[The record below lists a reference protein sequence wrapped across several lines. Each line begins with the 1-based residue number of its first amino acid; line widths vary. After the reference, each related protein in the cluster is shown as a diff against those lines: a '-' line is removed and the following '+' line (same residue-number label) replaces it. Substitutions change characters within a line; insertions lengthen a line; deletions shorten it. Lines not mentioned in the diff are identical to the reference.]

1 MQRLEE
7 ILQADGHPKTAKE
20 PFELSHV
27 CYDIQPLG
35 ANFRR
40 IARSFSVDE
49 TILMDI
55 GDYLL
60 C

>member
-7 ILQADGHPKTAKE
+7 ILHADSHAKTAKK
-20 PFELSHV
+20 PLELSHV
-27 CYDIQPLG
+27 CYNIQPLAG
-35 ANFRR
+35 NFRR

-55 GDYLL
+55 GDYPL